1 MGQSAMSTEQSMQ
14 YGARSEK
21 QMAYYNKCINTLANA
36 FHYSVVAP
44 TDENPLSGEVSAA
57 ERETAEYVSR
67 LFKSVYEPG
76 APKES
81 ASQLAAAS
89 YIDPEKEYPDPSTI
103 LSSNDI
109 PVLTQGDFSAV
120 VGQAGTRKSWFCLLL
135 AACYLSEGRFPESS
149 PFEAETKPRLLLWID
164 TEQGASRVART
175 QRRLARA
182 VGETSGK
189 YMFFSMREFEAPTR
203 LMATAYLI
211 IRYKPALV
219 VIDGIADLMN
229 DPNDVLESAL
239 IRQFLLSITSR
250 CNNHIIAVIHSNEKS
265 IVDKA
270 RGHVGSEVSRKAST
284 MFNLTSEG
292 VSTTVAYDKTRDSR
306 PEGFSLIIEDGL
318 PKIIDMVRPTPA
330 AKKEKLNLFA
340 TYCKRHPT
348 GVRKSELLRYFVDAS
363 GKSASTAKR
372 LCQLA
377 LEMEIIEKS
386 GEYYYEKS

>member
-1 MGQSAMSTEQSMQ
+1 
-14 YGARSEK
+14 
-21 QMAYYNKCINTLANA
+21 
-36 FHYSVVAP
+36 
-44 TDENPLSGEVSAA
+44 
-57 ERETAEYVSR
+57 
-67 LFKSVYEPG
+67 
-76 APKES
+76 
-81 ASQLAAAS
+81 
-89 YIDPEKEYPDPSTI
+89 
-103 LSSNDI
+103 
-109 PVLTQGDFSAV
+109 
-120 VGQAGTRKSWFCLLL
+120 
-135 AACYLSEGRFPESS
+135 
-149 PFEAETKPRLLLWID
+149 
-164 TEQGASRVART
+164 
-175 QRRLARA
+175 
-182 VGETSGK
+182 
-189 YMFFSMREFEAPTR
+189 MREFEAPTR

-219 VIDGIADLMN
+219 IIDGIADLMN

-270 RGHVGSEVSRKAST
+270 RGHVGSEVSRKAAT

-340 TYCKRHPT
+340 TYCKNHPT